1 MRREAQSVVLMLVGG
16 TMVKIAV
23 TGSYVRYVKTGL
35 GPYLLA
41 AGAVLAAVGVA
52 SLVQAIRTRRSDTGH
67 AGDHHGHGH
76 GRFDVAWLLLI
87 PMLALLLIAP
97 PSLGSYSAARSGT
110 ALSAPASSNYP
121 PLPDGD
127 PVRISVA
134 SYATRAVYD
143 KGHTLA
149 NRTVTLS
156 GFLVAGS
163 RGEWYVA
170 RMVITCCAA
179 DARPVK
185 VGLTG
190 DLPGDLRPD
199 GWVQVTG
206 RYTTKADKDP
216 VNAETIPYLQVQT
229 VSPIAAPARQYES

>member
-1 MRREAQSVVLMLVGG
+1 MLVGG
-16 TMVKIAV
+16 TLVKIAV
-23 TGSYVRYVKTGL
+23 TGTYVRYVKTGL

-52 SLVQAIRTRRSDTGH
+52 SLVQAVRSRRTDHEH
-67 AGDHHGHGH
+67 ADHDGHGH
-76 GRFDVAWLLLI
+76 GRFDVAWLLPV
-87 PMLALLLIAP
+87 PMLALLVITP
-97 PSLGSYSAARSGT
+97 PSLGSFSAARSGT
-110 ALSAPASSNYP
+110 ALSAPASADYP

-143 KGHTLA
+143 KGRSLT

-156 GFLVAGS
+156 GFLVAGGQ
-163 RGEWYVA
+163 GEWYVA

-190 DLPGDLRPD
+190 DLSGDLRPD

-206 RYTTKADKDP
+206 RYVAKAEKDQ
-216 VNAETIPYLQVQT
+216 VNAETIPYLRVQSLT
-229 VSPIAAPARQYES
+229 AMPAPARPYES